1 MNNYYHNNYHSNEWI
16 IAQIERHVGDAT
28 VHYPKDRIVGCF
40 YQGSGNYG
48 LDYEGSDVDTKCII
62 LPSIEDLHSMQQDS
76 WCSVRHNDEHT
87 DFKDIR
93 LMFEL
98 FKKQNVNFLE
108 ILFTP
113 FCWINPMYKDLWEEV
128 LKVRDDIVKYNRAS
142 LLKSLK
148 GIAGEKYHAMEHRY
162 PSRIEWLDKFGYDPK
177 QLHHLIRI
185 EEFMR
190 RWLNGH
196 SFEECLISEMPDE
209 LVEMKKG
216 WCELDQA
223 RKFAK
228 DSMTNIEAWYKDNI
242 DKFVEEGT
250 WTTCDF
256 VEACNKLNKISLA
269 MIERYLEVRYSEI
282 QDS

>member
-1 MNNYYHNNYHSNEWI
+1 MTYYHNNYHSNEWI
-16 IAQIERHVGDAT
+16 NAQIEKHVGDAII
-28 VHYPKDRIVGCF
+28 HYPENRIVGCF

-48 LDYEGSDVDTKCII
+48 LDYEDSDVDTKCIVI
-62 LPSIEDLHSMQQDS
+62 PSVDDLITMQRDS
-76 WCSVRHNDEHT
+76 WCSVRNNDEHI

-93 LMFEL
+93 LMVEIFM
-98 FKKQNVNFLE
+98 KQNVNFLE
-108 ILFTP
+108 ILYTP
-113 FCWINPMYKDLWEEV
+113 FCWINPIYKDLWDEV
-128 LKVRDDIVKYNRAS
+128 VVLRDDVTKYARLS

-185 EEFMR
+185 EEFTR

-196 SFEECLISEMPDE
+196 SFEECLISESPRD

-216 WCELDQA
+216 WCDLEQA

-228 DSMTNIEAWYKDNI
+228 ESMNNIDTWYKFNNE
-242 DKFVEEGT
+242 KLFEEGR
-250 WTTCDF
+250 WT
-256 VEACNKLNKISLA
+256 ACYVIETQAKLNNIAKR
-269 MIERYLEVRYSEI
+269 MIERYLEVNYSEI
-282 QDS
+282 QNN